1 MSAEFGNKE
10 VIVSSGMVETKI
22 RLQLGGGEVRSRD
35 GKCRKTFKK
44 LNSEREE

>member
-10 VIVSSGMVETKI
+10 AIVGCGDKI
-22 RLQLGGGEVRSRD
+22 RLQWGGEVRNRG